1 VKQLAKPSGEE
12 RTGSVSLIEPQIDPD
27 QVRQQLE
34 RLIGNPLFSQSRR
47 YSNLLRYVVE
57 ETLDG
62 RAGRLKERTVGIDVF
77 GREPSYDT
85 TVDPVVR
92 TTAAQLRHRIAQ
104 YYSRPEHEN
113 EMRIG
118 LPPGAYVPEFLP
130 AAPIRNL
137 ISVHVEVAETVAEPS
152 IAELVVPETP
162 ARSRKWM
169 WQVLIAAALIAT
181 VAVSFNR
188 YQTSQQDVSLRK
200 FWGPVWDSSKSVLLC
215 IGGGQAGNRQT
226 SQPVAPN
233 TSPAQPDAEP
243 TVTESLRA
251 NSVAWP
257 DAMVTAELAGLAR
270 ASGQNLRF
278 RKSGL
283 IAFADLRE
291 SPDVLVGGFNN
302 QWIMRLDSGLRYR
315 YVRDRDADWSYIEDQ
330 KNPSR
335 RDWGVHF
342 RQPYS
347 SFLVDYGV
355 ITRVLDPSTEKMVVI
370 ASGIASYGT
379 MAAGDFLTQEKYMK
393 ILADRAPK
401 GWEHQNMQVVFST
414 EVISGNAGPPRIL
427 ATWFW

>member
-1 VKQLAKPSGEE
+1 MTRHWIRLSGPLP
-12 RTGSVSLIEPQIDPD
+12 RNFGIASLNIIHGLSTKTRRVS
-27 QVRQQLE
+27 
-34 RLIGNPLFSQSRR
+34 G
-47 YSNLLRYVVE
+47 
-57 ETLDG
+57 
-62 RAGRLKERTVGIDVF
+62 
-77 GREPSYDT
+77 
-85 TVDPVVR
+85 
-92 TTAAQLRHRIAQ
+92 
-104 YYSRPEHEN
+104 SRPGHTF
-113 EMRIG
+113 
-118 LPPGAYVPEFLP
+118 PEFRP
-130 AAPIRNL
+130 SAPSQNL
-137 ISVHVEVAETVAEPS
+137 ISVHHVEVADAIAPS
-152 IAELVVPETP
+152 KAATETP
-162 ARSRKWM
+162 VRSRKWI
-169 WQVLIAAALIAT
+169 WKAIITAGLVAIIAG
-181 VAVSFNR
+181 SFSR
-188 YQTSQQDVSLRK
+188 YQVSQKDVSLRA
-200 FWGPVWDSSKSVLLC
+200 FWNPVWDSSKSVLLC
-215 IGGGQAGNRQT
+215 IGGGQTGNRQAGQPPASNTT
-226 SQPVAPN
+226 SV
-233 TSPAQPDAEP
+233 PADTEP
-243 TVTESLRA
+243 TVTDSLRA

-270 ASGQNLRF
+270 ANGQNLRF

-291 SPDVLVGGFNN
+291 SPDILVGGFNN

-355 ITRVLDPSTEKMVVI
+355 ITRALDPSTEKMVVI

-393 ILADRAPK
+393 MLADRGPK
-401 GWEHQNMQVVFST
+401 GWEHKNMQVVFST